1 MRTKI
6 VAFAKYPS
14 SYLKLTEEVMYLS
27 EIRIKNFRC
36 FDDTEHIVRF
46 HAGLNVLVGEND
58 SGKSAVIDAIRI
70 VLGTTDQ
77 GWYRIDSTDFYNED
91 RSREISIVCHFED
104 LCDDECA
111 AFLECLTYED
121 KGMGNQPGLYLN
133 WNCKYLL
140 NFTPARETV
149 ACSSD

>member
-1 MRTKI
+1 MRIKI
-6 VAFAKYPS
+6 VAFAKYPP

-91 RSREISIVCHFED
+91 RLV
-104 LCDDECA
+104 L
-111 AFLECLTYED
+111 
-121 KGMGNQPGLYLN
+121 
-133 WNCKYLL
+133 
-140 NFTPARETV
+140 V
-149 ACSSD
+149 

>member
-1 MRTKI
+1 
-6 VAFAKYPS
+6 
-14 SYLKLTEEVMYLS
+14 MYLS

-111 AFLECLTYED
+111 AFLVCLT
-121 KGMGNQPGLYLN
+121 
-133 WNCKYLL
+133 
-140 NFTPARETV
+140 
-149 ACSSD
+149 